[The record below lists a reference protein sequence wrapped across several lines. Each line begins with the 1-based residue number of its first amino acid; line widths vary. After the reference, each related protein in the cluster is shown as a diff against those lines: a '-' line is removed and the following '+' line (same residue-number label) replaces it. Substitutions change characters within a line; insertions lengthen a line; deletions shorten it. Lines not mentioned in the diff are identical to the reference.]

1 VDGEAGE
8 GEDEGNKD
16 AWVDAVDDDDDEGEG
31 QDEDGEMT
39 VVDDREGE
47 DGEELLTA
55 VPWRSPHASPVL
67 SVDVGMVLG
76 APPRV

>member
-8 GEDEGNKD
+8 GEDEGNED
-16 AWVDAVDDDDDEGEG
+16 AWVDADDDDDDEGEG

-47 DGEELLTA
+47 DGEEELLTA
-55 VPWRSPHASPVL
+55 VPWRSPHASPAL
-67 SVDVGMVLG
+67 SVDVLG
-76 APPRV
+76 APPGV